1 LPFWDVPGFTGQLV
15 VTINNDSSHPS
26 CSSLMEQRLSLTYLF
41 EGLLPVCM
49 GIVEDFEAIASS

>member
-1 LPFWDVPGFTGQLV
+1 
-15 VTINNDSSHPS
+15 
-26 CSSLMEQRLSLTYLF
+26 MEQRLSLTYLF